1 MKKVLSVCSVLSG
14 IISVLSLIFGIRALT
29 GHNFLISLRLF
40 NMAANGTFFGFIGNI
55 PGIAVTCL
63 GFGVPAYFGFSKDI
77 HSKKKGF
84 IYGLVLTGI
93 CLLSLIVS
101 VFTTTLLWA
110 TCSSR
115 LSPQYIPSRCS
126 KQHDTYKS

>member
-63 GFGVPAYFGFSKDI
+63 GFGVLVYFGFSKDI

-101 VFTTTLLWA
+101 AFTHQFTLGDLFITA
-110 TCSSR
+110 VPAVYTFA
-115 LSPQYIPSRCS
+115 LL
-126 KQHDTYKS
+126 KTA

>member
-1 MKKVLSVCSVLSG
+1 MFYTNIFEKSVC
-14 IISVLSLIFGIRALT
+14 IFGIRALT

-77 HSKKKGF
+77 HSRKKGF

-101 VFTTTLLWA
+101 VFTHHFTLGDLFITA
-110 TCSSR
+110 VPAVYTFA
-115 LSPQYIPSRCS
+115 LP
-126 KQHDTYKS
+126 KTA